1 MCYGAILGYSKKLF
15 NVINTQNFFAEFY
28 NAIKTEIEQM
38 SDVEIVSCNF

>member
-1 MCYGAILGYSKKLF
+1 MCHGTIWGYSKKLF

>member
-1 MCYGAILGYSKKLF
+1 MCYAPILGYSRKLF

-38 SDVEIVSCNF
+38 SDVEIVCWNF